1 MPGLF
6 STRRGVGGGFL
17 AVPRVLKALVPFCA
31 LVTVS
36 LLGASLE
43 AACAPKAP
51 QATQSEAPQTTQAKA
66 PQSTQAKAPQAL
78 AWPQPDC
85 GSPTDDIS
93 FWNDVKSATPANP
106 GQKLKKVVFPNNDRN
121 LGYAIHK
128 ATDYN
133 YLLIPT
139 IRESGIECPN
149 LLDSGAPNYFQFAF
163 ENISLLPQGT
173 DWALGIESAQRRGRN
188 QFHIH
193 VSRLTAEARTELNN
207 QTNSISEDES
217 KWSTTTITITNAA
230 QQTGQQQIKFRAWS
244 APNVEENLFVLL
256 NKDIVMPRQHQKV
269 NVAMG
274 DETLLVVPDNT
285 GKRLIILNSDEKSP
299 DTQPGADNI
308 EFLLNK
314 ADT

>member
-1 MPGLF
+1 MPGF
-6 STRRGVGGGFL
+6 FATHRGVGGGFP
-17 AVPRVLKALVPFCA
+17 AVPRVLSALLPTCA

-36 LLGASLE
+36 LLGASLQ
-43 AACAPKAP
+43 AGCTPKSPQSAPKTP
-51 QATQSEAPQTTQAKA
+51 PATPKT
-66 PQSTQAKAPQAL
+66 PPAL

-106 GQKLKKVVFPNNDRN
+106 GQKLKKVVFPNNDRD

-149 LLDSGAPNYFQFAF
+149 LLDAGAPNYFKDAF
-163 ENISLLPQGT
+163 ETISLLPHGT
-173 DWALGIESAQRRGRN
+173 DWALGIESEQRRGRN

-193 VSRLTAEARTELNN
+193 ISRLNPGARTEINN
-207 QTNSISEDES
+207 QANLIPEDQS
-217 KWSTTTITITNAA
+217 KWSTTI
-230 QQTGQQQIKFRAWS
+230 IKLTTADQNNGRQEIRFRAWN
-244 APNVEENLFVLL
+244 APNLDLNLFVLL
-256 NKDIVMPRQHQKV
+256 NNDIVKPRQKQKV
-269 NVAMG
+269 NVTMG
-274 DETLLVVPDNT
+274 DETLLVTADNT
-285 GKRLIILNSDEKSP
+285 GKRLIILNSDKESP
-299 DTQPGADNI
+299 DVQPGANNI

-314 ADT
+314 AQT

>member
-1 MPGLF
+1 MRGLF
-6 STRRGVGGGFL
+6 SAHRGVGGGFL
-17 AVPRVLKALVPFCA
+17 AVPRVLMALLPFCA

-36 LLGASLE
+36 LLGASLQ

-51 QATQSEAPQTTQAKA
+51 QAKAPQTTQAKA
-66 PQSTQAKAPQAL
+66 TQAKAPHAL

-85 GSPTDDIS
+85 GNPTDDIS
-93 FWNDVKSATPANP
+93 FWNDVKNATPANP

-128 ATDYN
+128 ATNYN

-149 LLDSGAPNYFQFAF
+149 LLDSGAPNYFKDAF

-173 DWALGIESAQRRGRN
+173 DWALGIESEQRRGRN

-193 VSRLTAEARTELNN
+193 VSRLTAETRTEINN
-207 QTNSISEDES
+207 QTKSISEDES
-217 KWSTTTITITNAA
+217 KWSTTIIKLTNAA
-230 QQTGQQQIKFRAWS
+230 RHGGQQEIKFRAWN
-244 APNVEENLFVLL
+244 APNVDLNLFVLL
-256 NKDIVMPRQHQKV
+256 NKDIVTPRQQQKV

-274 DETLLVVPDNT
+274 DETLLVTADNT

-299 DTQPGADNI
+299 DTQPGADNL